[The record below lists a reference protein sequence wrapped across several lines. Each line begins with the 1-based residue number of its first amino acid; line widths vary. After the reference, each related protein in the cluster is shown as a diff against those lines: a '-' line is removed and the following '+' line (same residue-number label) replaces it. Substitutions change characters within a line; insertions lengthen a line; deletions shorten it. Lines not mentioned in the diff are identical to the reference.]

1 MRTPNRAGHVAATDE
16 DERTS
21 TGAGL
26 DSSAALVR
34 AESDHLDATLHALV
48 TRLSSVP
55 GLKVS
60 VSYRHGKLRGLLG
73 DLPYINDLNRRTG
86 PIHRLAV
93 VIGSDSYWVHADHGW
108 IKCGRDTASGQRGLL
123 TEEMPFPVWATT
135 LFDEIAAQNFVN
147 YEAMVALRRLVE
159 QDRVD

>member
-1 MRTPNRAGHVAATDE
+1 MCGPIRERDLAGTD
-16 DERTS
+16 DGARTS

-34 AESDHLDATLHALV
+34 AESDHVDGTLRALIA
-48 TRLSSVP
+48 RMSSVP

-60 VSYRHGKLRGLLG
+60 VADRHGNLRRLLG

-86 PIHRLAV
+86 PIQRLVVAV
-93 VIGSDSYWVHADHGW
+93 GTRSYWVHADHGQ
-108 IKCGRDTASGQRGLL
+108 IRCGREITLGEHWQV
-123 TEEMPFPVWATT
+123 TEEMSFSIWART
-135 LFDEIAAQNFVN
+135 LFGEIAVQNLVN
-147 YEAMVALRRLVE
+147 YESMLALRRLVG

>member
-1 MRTPNRAGHVAATDE
+1 MGDAATTDL
-16 DERTS
+16 DGQAGA
-21 TGAGL
+21 GAGL

-48 TRLSSVP
+48 ARLASVP

-60 VSYRHGKLRGLLG
+60 VSYRRGKLRRLLG

-86 PIHRLAV
+86 PIHRLLVAV
-93 VIGSDSYWVHADHGW
+93 GMRSYWVHADHGS
-108 IKCGRDTASGQRGLL
+108 IRCGRELAPNDS
-123 TEEMPFPVWATT
+123 EEMRFVAWATS

-147 YEAMVALRRLVE
+147 YESMVALRRLVE